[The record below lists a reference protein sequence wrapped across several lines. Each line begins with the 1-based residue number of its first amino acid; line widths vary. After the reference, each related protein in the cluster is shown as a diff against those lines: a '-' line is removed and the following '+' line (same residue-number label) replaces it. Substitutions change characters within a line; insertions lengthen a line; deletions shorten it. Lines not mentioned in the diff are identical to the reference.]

1 MRRRLATLAAVS
13 VFALALGA
21 APALAAGSPLTH
33 ASFPATDLNAEGGL
47 CGYTFTSG
55 EFSVVGRDSST
66 AAHMTLHN
74 VVAEKDDASYRAV
87 GSETYNDLKGHLTMK
102 VMFVGKGGG
111 IADSVNVVFRAG
123 RNFDPTPENPFNGA
137 LVALEN
143 DTCHIYG

>member
-1 MRRRLATLAAVS
+1 MRRRLVTLAAVS
-13 VFALALGA
+13 MFVLALGA

-33 ASFPATDLNAEGGL
+33 TSFPATDLNAEGGL

-74 VVAEKDDASYRAV
+74 VVAAKDGASYKVV
-87 GSETYNDLKGHLTMK
+87 GSETYDDLKGHLTMK
-102 VMFVGKGGG
+102 VMFVGRGGG

-123 RNFDPTPENPFNGA
+123 RNYDPTPEDPFNGA
-137 LVALEN
+137 LVTVEN
-143 DTCHIYG
+143 DSCHIYG